1 MGMGGA
7 CVGHASIHV
16 TCHRPLRPRSRRHAG
31 GAEATEAAWTRRA
44 ATVSAGGTRGGT
56 GAEDQHRGSGGR
68 GRGSAGR
75 GGPGAA
81 GRPRSGRGGRRRAAG
96 RWCGLRS
103 AIRRPCPG
111 GAFGAA
117 PRPVRAE
124 LGHGRRAG
132 SDAALPNLPGQLRNR
147 ALPFG
152 SGFGIFPGLG
162 SARSQRRE
170 ALLTALFRRLDE
182 GAVQRSCRWRSPPSC
197 VCVSAGSKSRRPSS
211 WRHSCVPTRTGPLPS
226 RQPRPGAE
234 RRTRAGCARG
244 AVRNRTVGAPPL
256 SQRCVLGWARPWGNP
271 AAPRDYRWRCPG
283 GLRDFSK
290 RG

>member
-44 ATVSAGGTRGGT
+44 ATVSAGGTQGGT
-56 GAEDQHRGSGGR
+56 GAEDRHRGSGGR

-96 RWCGLRS
+96 RWCGLRT

-162 SARSQRRE
+162 SGRSRRRE

-182 GAVQRSCRWRSPPSC
+182 GAVQRSSRWRSPPSVC
-197 VCVSAGSKSRRPSS
+197 VCRQGANPGGRAAGGTAVCPPGPGRCHPVSPGRERSGGHGPAVSAVLFGIGPS
-211 WRHSCVPTRTGPLPS
+211 
-226 RQPRPGAE
+226 E
-234 RRTRAGCARG
+234 RRRCPSAVSRAGPGPGVILQHRG
-244 AVRNRTVGAPPL
+244 ITAGAAL
-256 SQRCVLGWARPWGNP
+256 E
-271 AAPRDYRWRCPG
+271 D
-283 GLRDFSK
+283 
-290 RG
+290 